1 MYSRSQRRLTG
12 DFRLPEHYSGV
23 AFDRAHP
30 PSPRLPETI
39 ADSLPTT
46 APVPPA
52 PHPMQS
58 LPPPPIPPQEA
69 EKKPSLDTEVYSE
82 GLFGGIGGEELL
94 LLGIIF
100 LLAQRPGEDDTILL
114 LLLLLLR
121 R

>member
-1 MYSRSQRRLTG
+1 MYSRSQHRTA

-30 PSPRLPETI
+30 PIPRQPAAI
-39 ADSLPTT
+39 ADGLPQLPAERPTHS
-46 APVPPA
+46 PEPRPA
-52 PHPMQS
+52 PAPA
-58 LPPPPIPPQEA
+58 QEI
-69 EKKPSLDTEVYSE
+69 EKKPPPDTEVGGV

>member
-1 MYSRSQRRLTG
+1 MYSRSQHRGSG

-30 PSPRLPETI
+30 PLHRPPEACADGLPS
-39 ADSLPTT
+39 AS
-46 APVPPA
+46 PVPPSA
-52 PHPMQS
+52 PIPEKKEQ
-58 LPPPPIPPQEA
+58 PPPDP
-69 EKKPSLDTEVYSE
+69 TGRGE